1 MDNSAEL
8 ASDVN
13 QIQTESFEQ
22 AEPEKMLPQSQVN
35 EIVGREKRAAEK
47 RAVENYKRQLAM
59 QEAQSI
65 TQSESSYSRPIS
77 EDDVKRYAGDEIK
90 RHYEDLQRQAH
101 ERATVEAA
109 NRVVAKFREKILTGI
124 DKYQDFEQVTDSVK
138 MQHYPNVV
146 HMLAEQVDN
155 TADVLYYLS
164 KNRSKL
170 YQLEKISEDPD
181 RMPDAIYELK
191 RLSDS
196 IKANEQSAQIKDSK
210 APLSQQRPSTTG
222 TDSGGLSM
230 SDLKR
235 KYRA

>member
-1 MDNSAEL
+1 MDNSVEL
-8 ASDVN
+8 ASDMS
-13 QIQTESFEQ
+13 QIQPESVDQ
-22 AEPEKMLPQSQVN
+22 IAVSEKLLPQSQVN
-35 EIVGREKRAAEK
+35 EIVGREKRAAAE
-47 RAVENYKRQLAM
+47 RAVENYKRQLAV
-59 QEAQSI
+59 QDAQRVS
-65 TQSESSYSRPIS
+65 QSEPSYSKNIS

-90 RHYEDLQRQAH
+90 RHFTDLEKQAQ
-101 ERATVEAA
+101 ERANVEAA
-109 NRVVAKFREKILTGI
+109 NRIVGMFRDKVMAGK
-124 DKYQDFEQVTDSVK
+124 DKYQDFEAVTSNVAL
-138 MQHYPNVV
+138 QYYPNVV
-146 HMLAEQVDN
+146 QMLAEQVDN
-155 TADVLYYLS
+155 TADVLYHLS

-170 YQLEKISEDPD
+170 YELEAICAHSS
-181 RMPDAIYELK
+181 PDAIYELK